1 MTTETII
8 VLAAA
13 VTVVLCVVAVS
24 AVLVRRAGRAP
35 AVPVPADLAGAVER
49 LTGTIE
55 GRTGALAEAQ
65 DATRRAV
72 EGLYASGGKRGR
84 WGELT
89 LRRILESAG
98 LVLGTDFEEQVH
110 VAAEAIP
117 DVVVH
122 LGRAGEVVVD
132 AKAPMDGLRRAEE
145 ALDDAGRAAALKDH
159 ALAVKR
165 HASDLARRGYP
176 SKIRAEFVPVVM
188 FLPSEGAWEAA
199 ERGRPDIVAE
209 VLAMG
214 VYPASPANLGLVI
227 ELLRHQALTLDQDR
241 TAAVVVEE
249 ARKLVGYVGTH
260 VDHLAKLGRA
270 LASTVGAFNQAVANL
285 ERRTLPAARR
295 IADMTPGNG
304 QVAGLEQVE
313 ESPAVERCEA
323 MGSEGEA
330 A

>member
-1 MTTETII
+1 MTTDTII

-13 VTVVLCVVAVS
+13 GAVVLCTIAVS

-35 AVPVPADLAGAVER
+35 DTLPADLAGAVER

-65 DATRRAV
+65 EATRRAV

-89 LRRILESAG
+89 LRRILEAVG
-98 LVLGTDFEEQVH
+98 LVLGTDFDEQVRIAGDA
-110 VAAEAIP
+110 VP

-145 ALDDAGRAAALKDH
+145 AADEAGRMAALKEH
-159 ALAVKR
+159 AQAVKR
-165 HASDLARRGYP
+165 HAAELAGRGYP
-176 SKIRAEFVPVVM
+176 SKIDAEFVPVVM
-188 FLPSEGAWEAA
+188 FIPAEGAWEAA
-199 ERGRPDIVAE
+199 EQGRPDIVAE
-209 VLAMG
+209 VLALG
-214 VYPASPANLGLVI
+214 VYPASPANLGLVV

-241 TAAVVVEE
+241 TAAAIVEE

-260 VDHLAKLGRA
+260 ADYLAKLGRG
-270 LASTVGAFNQAVANL
+270 LASTIDAYNKAVGNL
-285 ERRTLPAARR
+285 ERRTLPATRR
-295 IADMTPGNG
+295 IAEMTPGNG
-304 QVAGLEQVE
+304 RIAALEEVE
-313 ESPAVERCEA
+313 GTPAADRCEA
-323 MGSEGEA
+323 MGSKGEA

>member
-8 VLAAA
+8 VLTASGA
-13 VTVVLCVVAVS
+13 VVLCAVAVS
-24 AVLVRRAGRAP
+24 VVLIRRAGRAP
-35 AVPVPADLAGAVER
+35 ATLPADLAGAVER

-65 DATRRAV
+65 EATRRAV
-72 EGLYASGGKRGR
+72 EGLYSSGGKRGR

-89 LRRILESAG
+89 LRRILEAVG
-98 LVLGTDFEEQVH
+98 LVLGTDFDEQVRIAGDA
-110 VAAEAIP
+110 VP

-132 AKAPMDGLRRAEE
+132 AKAPMDGLRRADE
-145 ALDDAGRAAALKDH
+145 ATDDAGRSAALKEH
-159 ALAVKR
+159 AQAVKR
-165 HASDLARRGYP
+165 HAAELARRDYP
-176 SKIRAEFVPVVM
+176 SKLDAEFVPVVM
-188 FLPSEGAWEAA
+188 FLPAEGAWEAA
-199 ERGRPDIVAE
+199 EQGRPDIVAE

-214 VYPASPANLGLVI
+214 VYPASPANLGLVV

-241 TAAVVVEE
+241 TAAAIVEE

-260 VDHLAKLGRA
+260 VEHLAKLGRG
-270 LASTVGAFNQAVANL
+270 LLSTVGAYNNAVGNL

-295 IADMTPGNG
+295 IAEMTPGNG
-304 QVAGLEQVE
+304 QVAALEQVE
-313 ESPAVERCEA
+313 DAPAVDRCEA
-323 MGSEGEA
+323 MGPEGEA